1 MKRVLLLL
9 ILQISSIV
17 CFADEYKDT
26 VYNVIYTYDPAGTSA
41 EVKPGEEWDP
51 TDDGATGYSIPG
63 SPDAKAEIVI
73 LDWFSVDGKE
83 YTVKKIGD
91 YAFLKMR
98 NILSV
103 SIPSSIEVV
112 GAGAF
117 LGCTSLS
124 NVVLSE
130 GLKSIGSG
138 AFEWTGLLSITIPSS
153 VESIELAA
161 FSTTPLTTI
170 TSLIE
175 SPFEVPNICKPSQQE
190 QIILRVP
197 VGTKSKYEATSGWN
211 QFSTIEEFFPTGIE
225 LPFYLNSKPSTRPK
239 GTLDPSRTL
248 NYYDLSG
255 RRLSVPSASSSRSV
269 LPKGVYI
276 EDGKKRVRI
285 P

>member
-9 ILQISSIV
+9 LLKISSIV

-26 VYNVIYTYDPAGTSA
+26 VYNVIYTFDPAGTSA

-51 TDDGATGYSIPG
+51 ADDGATEYSIPG
-63 SPDAKAEIVI
+63 SPDAKAEIII
-73 LDWFSVDGKE
+73 LDRFSVDGKE
-83 YTVKKIGD
+83 YIVSKIGD

-248 NYYDLSG
+248 NCYDLSG

-276 EDGKKRVRI
+276 ENGKKRGRN
-285 P
+285 